1 MATTYKSIEDEVR
14 KGLSGSYNNSVNTLK
29 QNAAANKQT
38 INAGADASAKTIKDY
53 YATEEADTR
62 EANEDKLQSNE
73 VQRVLNERYIA
84 RKAAEMGLTD
94 SGLNRTQQT
103 AVQLSYANQKGDL
116 EQQRQK
122 AVETL
127 AAAMQ
132 AKLTEVETKR
142 NADLTSIDTTLNTNL
157 ANLKRSFENDVI
169 TNANARWNT
178 YLEDLR
184 KQEEANQKE
193 QERLATTKEKQKT
206 AYNSFVKDLMS
217 ADYTDSQKA
226 QMIKDYI
233 KEKGN
238 VTESEI
244 NALCAY
250 SGLEKSDLGFSSSV
264 KIPQNF
270 FAKYNP
276 LTIK

>member
-1 MATTYKSIEDEVR
+1 MAKTYKDFEAEVR
-14 KGLSGSYNNSVNTLK
+14 NGLSGSYNNSVNTLK

-38 INAGADASAKTIKDY
+38 VNAGADASAKTIKDY

-62 EANEDKLQSNE
+62 EAYEDKLQSNE

-157 ANLKRSFENDVI
+157 ANLKSSFENDVI
-169 TNANARWNT
+169 TNTNARWNT
-178 YLEDLR
+178 YLENQR
-184 KQEEANQKE
+184 KEAERSEAAEKE
-193 QERLATTKEKQKT
+193 QKTT
-206 AYNSFVKDLMS
+206 YNNFIKDLMS

-250 SGLEKSDLGFSSSV
+250 SGLEKSDLVFSSSV